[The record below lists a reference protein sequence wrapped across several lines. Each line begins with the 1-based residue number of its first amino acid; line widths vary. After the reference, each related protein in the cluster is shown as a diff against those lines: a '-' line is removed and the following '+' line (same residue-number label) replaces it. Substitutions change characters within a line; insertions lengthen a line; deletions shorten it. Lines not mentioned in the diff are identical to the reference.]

1 MIERIQS
8 FRKPKKKTTR
18 THAFSIFGRV
28 WRDVLKKVKS
38 VLSRATN
45 NILSRRETST
55 SSVRLSIKEQTFF
68 AKRLSFLIQATI
80 PMLDS
85 LNMIRE
91 QTVSRRYARVLDS
104 VIQDIAQGQN
114 LSTSL
119 KKFPRTFGEF
129 AINIIGVGEATGI
142 LSGNLVYLA
151 DEMNKKHVLRRKI
164 IGAFIYPIVVSIA
177 TVVITVFLMVYLFP
191 KILPLFASLDMELP
205 LPTRMVMAIS
215 NFLIHYGVYAFLAI
229 VAVIIIFPMLVHRSA
244 WLRYKV
250 HRTLLRL
257 PIFGNVV
264 RSYNLANMS
273 RTMGLLL
280 KSGITL
286 TESLHITARTMSN
299 VVYKQELDSLHS
311 TVSRGERISTHL
323 KRSKALFGDVL
334 PQLVAVGERTGNLP
348 DSLIYVSQLH
358 EGEVDDFAKNVSS
371 LIEPVLMVMMGLV
384 VGLIAI
390 SIIQPIYGITQHLQP
405 TN

>member
-1 MIERIQS
+1 
-8 FRKPKKKTTR
+8 
-18 THAFSIFGRV
+18 
-28 WRDVLKKVKS
+28 
-38 VLSRATN
+38 
-45 NILSRRETST
+45 
-55 SSVRLSIKEQTFF
+55 LSIKEQTFF

-91 QTVSRRYARVLDS
+91 QTTSRRYARVLDS
-104 VIQDIAQGQN
+104 VIRDISQGQN

-129 AINIIGVGEATGI
+129 AINIISVGEATGI

-151 DEMNKKHVLRRKI
+151 DEMNKKHILRRKI
-164 IGAFIYPIVVSIA
+164 IGAFIYPIVVTIA
-177 TVVITVFLMVYLFP
+177 TIVITVFLMVYLFP

-205 LPTRMVMAIS
+205 LPTRMVMAAS
-215 NFLIHYGVYAFLAI
+215 DFLIHYGVHAFIGI
-229 VAVIIIFPMLVHRSA
+229 VAFTMLFRLCVRRSA
-244 WLRYKV
+244 WMRYKV

-264 RSYNLANMS
+264 RSYNLANIS

-286 TESLHITARTMSN
+286 TESLQITARTVTN
-299 VVYKQELDSLHS
+299 VAYRQELNGLHT

-323 KRSKALFGDVL
+323 KRNKKLFGDVL

-371 LIEPVLMVMMGLV
+371 IIEPALMVMMGFV
-384 VGLIAI
+384 VALIAI